1 MKLPEAA
8 KLFGKKFA
16 SGASITKNPMEKDQI
31 EVSSLFVVATRV
43 HAAFR
48 GWKARLLFCNMA
60 ASAPDQDAAA
70 CRGPYMVYLAE
81 CSKQAC

>member
-31 EVSSLFVVATRV
+31 EVSSVFVVATRV

-48 GWKARLLFCNMA
+48 DWTALLQYGCT
-60 ASAPDQDAAA
+60 
-70 CRGPYMVYLAE
+70 
-81 CSKQAC
+81 CS

>member
-31 EVSSLFVVATRV
+31 EVGIMSVVATRV

-48 GWKARLLFCNMA
+48 G
-60 ASAPDQDAAA
+60 
-70 CRGPYMVYLAE
+70 
-81 CSKQAC
+81 

>member
-31 EVSSLFVVATRV
+31 EVSLVSVVATRV
-43 HAAFR
+43 QAAFR
-48 GWKARLLFCNMA
+48 G
-60 ASAPDQDAAA
+60 
-70 CRGPYMVYLAE
+70 
-81 CSKQAC
+81 

>member
-31 EVSSLFVVATRV
+31 EVSSVCVIDTNLS
-43 HAAFR
+43 AAFR
-48 GWKARLLFCNMA
+48 
-60 ASAPDQDAAA
+60 
-70 CRGPYMVYLAE
+70 V
-81 CSKQAC
+81 